1 MAVDR
6 LLNSRTKMPRLLV
19 VEDEESLARG
29 LKFNFEQ
36 EGYDVV
42 VAGDG
47 PSALSHYQNDE
58 QPFDL
63 IVLDLMLPGMSGYE
77 VCKAIREH
85 DRHLPILILTA
96 RTLSEDKI
104 QAFDAGTDQY
114 VTKPF
119 SLAEILARVRNLL
132 ARRAVPTDR
141 SPKPALLPIFRFD
154 DVTIDFASFAVTV
167 ERESRTTHELTT
179 LEAQLLRYFVENQGR
194 VLSRQDILEDVWP
207 ADSDVTTRTIDN
219 FVLRLRRILEP
230 DPANPRYLL
239 SVRGTGYRF
248 VTQRS

>member
-1 MAVDR
+1 
-6 LLNSRTKMPRLLV
+6 MPRLLV

-36 EGYDVV
+36 EGYEVV

-47 PSALSHYQNDE
+47 RTALSFYETSDH
-58 QPFDL
+58 PFDL
-63 IVLDLMLPGMSGYE
+63 IVLDLMLPGMSGYD
-77 VCKAIREH
+77 VCKAIREK
-85 DRHLPILILTA
+85 DQHLPILILTA

-104 QAFDAGTDQY
+104 QAFDVGTDQY

-119 SLAEILARVRNLL
+119 SLAEVLARVRNLL
-132 ARRAVPTDR
+132 ARRSATSDR
-141 SPKPALLPIFRFD
+141 TLKSTSQPVFRFD
-154 DVTIDFASFAVTV
+154 DVTIDFSSFAVV
-167 ERESRTTHELTT
+167 VDRETRSTHELTT

-194 VLSRQDILEDVWP
+194 VLSRQDILDDVWP
-207 ADSDVTTRTIDN
+207 ADADVTTRTIDN

-248 VTQRS
+248 VTLRS

>member
-1 MAVDR
+1 
-6 LLNSRTKMPRLLV
+6 MPRLLV

-47 PSALSHYQNDE
+47 RSALAHYETDDH
-58 QPFDL
+58 PFDL
-63 IVLDLMLPGMSGYE
+63 IVLDLMLPGLSGYE
-77 VCKAIREH
+77 VCKAIREK
-85 DRHLPILILTA
+85 DPHLPVLILTA

-119 SLAEILARVRNLL
+119 SLAEVLARVRNLL
-132 ARRAVPTDR
+132 ARRSVGGER
-141 SPKPALLPIFRFD
+141 SRSKSDPISIFRFD
-154 DVTIDFASFAVTV
+154 DVVIDFPRFTVVV
-167 ERESRTTHELTT
+167 ERDGRSTHELTT
-179 LEAQLLRYFVENQGR
+179 LEAQLLRYFVANEGR
-194 VLSRQDILEDVWP
+194 VLSRQDILDDVWP
-207 ADSDVTTRTIDN
+207 ADADVTTRTIDN
-219 FVLRLRRILEP
+219 FVLRLRRMIEP
-230 DPANPRYLL
+230 DPANPRYLI

-248 VTQRS
+248 VTQRG